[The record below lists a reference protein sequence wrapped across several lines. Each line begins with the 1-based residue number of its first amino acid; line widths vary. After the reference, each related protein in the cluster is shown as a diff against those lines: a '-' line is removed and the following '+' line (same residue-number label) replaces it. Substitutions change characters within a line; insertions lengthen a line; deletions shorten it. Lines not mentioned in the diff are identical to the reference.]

1 MKEIEDILEYPGFIH
16 FEAGSPVRVHMNA
29 GDDQTGMRDHMD
41 AGEAW
46 RNLCKQKTLYEN
58 GWVPQKCGAHEII
71 EKRCHK
77 CHNEASSVALCVA
90 LANRG
95 NGLSIFS

>member
-46 RNLCKQKTLYEN
+46 RNLCKQKLYMKMD
-58 GWVPQKCGAHEII
+58 G
-71 EKRCHK
+71 CHK
-77 CHNEASSVALCVA
+77 SVALM
-90 LANRG
+90 R
-95 NGLSIFS
+95 